1 MGGWGTPDTARYL
14 RFVFTNEPCER
25 LRGIGSG
32 SAGPWPEPYS

>member
-25 LRGIGSG
+25 LRGMRERVRR
-32 SAGPWPEPYS
+32 ALA